1 MNMSIASKTL
11 TDKVIKSAKPRDKDY
26 KIQDG
31 RGLFILVAKTG
42 GKRWRLRYVFN
53 GKQKDLAL
61 GLYPEVSLATARQMR
76 EMYKE
81 QIANKIDP
89 ALERKIQKETIKQEP
104 QEQDNQTK
112 HHLKVKT
119 T

>member
-1 MNMSIASKTL
+1 MATTSKTL
-11 TDKVIKSAKPRDKDY
+11 TDKVIKSAKPKDKDY

-61 GLYPEVSLATARQMR
+61 GLYPEISLATARQMR

-81 QIANKIDP
+81 QIANNIDP
-89 ALERKIQKETIKQEP
+89 ALERKLQKETLKQEA

-112 HHLKVKT
+112 FTFK
-119 T
+119 